1 MLQVGAA
8 VAVAGGRRGRAGHAG
23 VGPGGAGAAAH
34 ALSLRS
40 LHKLFERHETTVAG
54 WARRR
59 RLERCRRDLVDP
71 ALRSRPVSA
80 IGARWG
86 LANPAHFSRL
96 FRAVYGLSPTRSVYL
111 E

>member
-23 VGPGGAGAAAH
+23 VGPGGVAAH

-40 LHKLFERHETTVAG
+40 LHKLFEPHETTVAG
-54 WARRR
+54 WVRRR

-71 ALRSRPVSA
+71 ALRSRLVSA

-96 FRAVYGLSPTRSVYL
+96 FRAAYGLSPTRSVYL

>member
-1 MLQVGAA
+1 VVEPATPGSVP
-8 VAVAGGRRGRAGHAG
+8 VAPAPR
-23 VGPGGAGAAAH
+23 PTPC
-34 ALSLRS
+34 RS

-54 WARRR
+54 WVRRR